1 MSRSTTTLKQIAETA
16 GVSITT
22 VHRVLNGKEG
32 CGEQRRTRIM
42 EIAKQQGYEINY
54 VASSLR
60 KKPIHIAVIF
70 PKSDADSHLY
80 VQEIL
85 NGYFQEREEI
95 EPYNI
100 IFQEYYYPA
109 HDLESMVFLS
119 CLNNIYQERPF
130 RYDGVIVYKEDLGD
144 DRRYTAIL
152 NRIMGKRIPV
162 VILQKCRDDTQYS
175 CLVGPDEELAG
186 KMAAE
191 LMDKMTV
198 GEGNVKI
205 FSQDLPFADK
215 NAAVFAEELKRRRPE
230 LRCSITALKL
240 NEEQSERIARELSEG
255 EYPSGIYFTCA
266 RHTAA
271 FLRIDPKIRRNAGTV
286 IGSELFE
293 ESCQALQTGALDAV
307 IDKKPFSVGYQA
319 LKLLFNN
326 IVKNEKLPV
335 RYSVLPRIIIQSN
348 SYVYYRRRKEKYG
361 SSEETEY
368 SIY

>member
-32 CGEQRRTRIM
+32 CGEQLRTRIM

-85 NGYFQEREEI
+85 NGYFQEREEV

-109 HDLESMVFLS
+109 YDLESMVFLS

-198 GEGNVKI
+198 G
-205 FSQDLPFADK
+205 
-215 NAAVFAEELKRRRPE
+215 AVSYTHLDVYKR
-230 LRCSITALKL
+230 
-240 NEEQSERIARELSEG
+240 QSL
-255 EYPSGIYFTCA
+255 YCA
-266 RHTAA
+266 
-271 FLRIDPKIRRNAGTV
+271 I
-286 IGSELFE
+286 
-293 ESCQALQTGALDAV
+293 
-307 IDKKPFSVGYQA
+307 
-319 LKLLFNN
+319 
-326 IVKNEKLPV
+326 
-335 RYSVLPRIIIQSN
+335 
-348 SYVYYRRRKEKYG
+348 
-361 SSEETEY
+361 
-368 SIY
+368 

>member
-32 CGEQRRTRIM
+32 CGEELRARIM

-60 KKPIHIAVIF
+60 KKPIHIAMIF
-70 PKSDADSHLY
+70 PKSDADGHLY

-109 HDLESMVFLS
+109 HDMESTVFLS

-130 RYDGVIVYKEDLGD
+130 RYDGLVIYKEDLGD
-144 DRRYTAIL
+144 DRRYTALL

-162 VILQKCRDDTQYS
+162 IILQKCGDDTQYS
-175 CLVGPDEELAG
+175 CLVGPDEALAG

-191 LMDKMTV
+191 LMSKMTF
-198 GEGNVKI
+198 GEGTVKV

-215 NAAVFAEELKRRRPE
+215 NAAAFAEELKRRRPE
-230 LRCSITALKL
+230 LKCDIAALKL
-240 NEEQSERIARELSEG
+240 SEEQSERIAGELSPE
-255 EYPSGIYFTCA
+255 EPPAGIYFTCA

-271 FLRIDPKIRRNAGTV
+271 FLRTDPKFRKNVRTV

-293 ESCQALQTGALDAV
+293 ESYQALQTDMLDAV

-348 SYVYYRRRKEKYG
+348 SHVYYRRRKEKYG